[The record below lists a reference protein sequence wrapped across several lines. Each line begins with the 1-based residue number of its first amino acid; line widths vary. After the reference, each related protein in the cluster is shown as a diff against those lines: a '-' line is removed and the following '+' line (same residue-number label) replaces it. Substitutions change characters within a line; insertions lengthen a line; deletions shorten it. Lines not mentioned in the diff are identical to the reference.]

1 MLNDTT
7 TRIGDVMAAVFGVG
21 QARTRQRAAS
31 HRLIPW
37 RSMLYYIRIRRCR
50 AILDGDGDS
59 DDNLPPVGREFA
71 VR

>member
-1 MLNDTT
+1 
-7 TRIGDVMAAVFGVG
+7 VG
-21 QARTRQRAAS
+21 QARRRQRAAS
-31 HRLIPW
+31 HRLIPR

-59 DDNLPPVGREFA
+59 DDNPPAIDREFA